1 MFRFLGVTAVIH
13 YFMKKILFL
22 FIMFVLPLSAAA
34 QVKFG
39 YLSYSEAVKA
49 MPEYAVMQKNLESLK
64 AQYEDETKR
73 SEEEFNE
80 KYQLFLEGR
89 KELADPIL
97 KKRQSELQELLAKG
111 ISFKA
116 EAARLLKQAEA
127 DMYAPLKTKLADELR
142 RMIGCDKTELIAVET
157 DPECFEYPALEFM
170 QAKSREEDCLFYYFH
185 TKGVSYYG
193 GDLSDRNFRRLRR
206 NVDAWRRMME
216 YFLFTEWRVAVNTL
230 QGGYD
235 TTTCAACRRSP
246 KNA

>member
-1 MFRFLGVTAVIH
+1 
-13 YFMKKILFL
+13 
-22 FIMFVLPLSAAA
+22 MFVLPLSATA

-127 DMYAPLKTKLADELR
+127 DMYAPLKTKLADVLR
-142 RMIGCDKTELIAVET
+142 RIGTERGYAFIINTDGDALPFVNDAYGEDITAAVIEIINN
-157 DPECFEYPALEFM
+157 
-170 QAKSREEDCLFYYFH
+170 S
-185 TKGVSYYG
+185 
-193 GDLSDRNFRRLRR
+193 
-206 NVDAWRRMME
+206 
-216 YFLFTEWRVAVNTL
+216 
-230 QGGYD
+230 
-235 TTTCAACRRSP
+235 
-246 KNA
+246 

>member
-127 DMYAPLKTKLADELR
+127 DMYAPLKTKLADVLR
-142 RMIGCDKTELIAVET
+142 RIGTERGYAFIINTDGYALPFVNDAYGEDITAAVIEIINN
-157 DPECFEYPALEFM
+157 
-170 QAKSREEDCLFYYFH
+170 S
-185 TKGVSYYG
+185 
-193 GDLSDRNFRRLRR
+193 
-206 NVDAWRRMME
+206 
-216 YFLFTEWRVAVNTL
+216 
-230 QGGYD
+230 
-235 TTTCAACRRSP
+235 
-246 KNA
+246 